1 MDRGAK
7 AQGVKRIRSH
17 GLRQFHASMPVEM
30 GVSPLEIAD
39 GLGCEKIKTTLKT
52 YSYLYFNKR
61 TALADKLDENIRRC
75 SAHRMCRMR

>member
-7 AQGVKRIRSH
+7 AQGVKRIRIH

-39 GLGCEKIKTTLKT
+39 GLGCEKIKTT
-52 YSYLYFNKR
+52 
-61 TALADKLDENIRRC
+61 
-75 SAHRMCRMR
+75 

>member
-7 AQGVKRIRSH
+7 AQGVKRIRIH

-30 GVSPLEIAD
+30 GVSPSEIAD

-52 YSYLYFNKR
+52 YSYLYLNKR
-61 TALADKLDENIRRC
+61 TALADKLDEKYKEVLC
-75 SAHRMCRMR
+75 S

>member
-7 AQGVKRIRSH
+7 AQGVKRIRIH

-39 GLGCEKIKTTLKT
+39 GLGYEKIKTALNT
-52 YSYLYFNKR
+52 YSYLYLNKR
-61 TALADKLDENIRRC
+61 TALADKLDEKYKEVLC
-75 SAHRMCRMR
+75 S